1 MRMSKSEL
9 ITQIAQ
15 TSGLTKA
22 AASKAVEG
30 FLEVVTA
37 TLRSGGSVGLTG
49 FGTFRS
55 MNRKA
60 TLGRNPRTGAR
71 IQIKATRLPKF
82 KAGKVLKEQVAG

>member
-37 TLRSGGSVGLTG
+37 TLKSGGSVGLVG
-49 FGTFRS
+49 FGTFKS
-55 MNRKA
+55 VARKA
-60 TLGRNPRTGAR
+60 TQGRNPRTGAR
-71 IQIKATRLPKF
+71 IQIKATTLPKF
-82 KAGKVLKEQVAG
+82 KAGKALKEQVAG